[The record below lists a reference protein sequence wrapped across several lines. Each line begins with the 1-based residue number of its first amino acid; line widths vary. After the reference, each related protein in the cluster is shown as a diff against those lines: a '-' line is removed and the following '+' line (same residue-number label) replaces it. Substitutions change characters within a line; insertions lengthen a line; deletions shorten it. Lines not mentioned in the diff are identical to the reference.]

1 MTLAQLYG
9 WPHEMLHVLALA
21 ADRPRAQAV
30 AHTHVDIPADL
41 GRGEFVFVAGL
52 PALVF
57 WPLTGIAA
65 QQLLAA
71 QGLGAALFWL
81 VCAALP
87 CPSLPAA
94 AGTLGDLMLIAAAA
108 AAQGLSRNCFRR
120 RSPASG

>member
-9 WPHEMLHVLALA
+9 WPHEMLHVLAL
-21 ADRPRAQAV
+21 RLIGRRAQTV

-57 WPLTGIAA
+57 WPLSGIAA

-81 VCAALP
+81 VCAALL
-87 CPSLPAA
+87 LPAA
-94 AGTLGDLMLIAAAA
+94 AGTLGDLMLIA
-108 AAQGLSRNCFRR
+108 LRLRR
-120 RSPASG
+120 GD